1 MDIMEAIRTRRS
13 IRKYTG
19 EPVSDDA
26 LRDIIR
32 AGCYAPS
39 AHNRQPWQFVVCRD
53 SATLDK
59 IAEVHPYGKMVP
71 QAGSCIVV
79 CGDTS
84 KQEVV
89 DFLTEDCSA
98 AIENMLLAAR
108 GMGLGTVWCGLHPI
122 VRLKDAIRGFLS
134 LPESIIPIGLVV
146 VGHAD
151 ESRTV
156 SDRYDPGKVHWEQW
170 GQTEN

>member
-1 MDIMEAIRTRRS
+1 MDIMEAIQTRRS

-19 EPVSDDA
+19 EAVSDA
-26 LRDIIR
+26 AMKDIIR

-39 AHNRQPWQFVVCRD
+39 AHNSQPWQFVVCRD
-53 SATLDK
+53 PVILEK
-59 IAEVHPYGKMVP
+59 IAEIHPYAKMVP
-71 QAGSCIVV
+71 QAGSCIMV
-79 CGDTS
+79 CGDTAR
-84 KQEVV
+84 QEIV

-98 AIENMLLAAR
+98 AIENMLLAAW

-122 VRLKDAIRGFLS
+122 EKLKNAMRGFFS

-156 SDRYDPGKVHWEQW
+156 SDRYDPDKVHWDKW
-170 GQTEN
+170 GQA